1 MFEINGR
8 IKVIN
13 NTVVVS
19 EKFKKREFVLTD
31 ETSQYPQDI
40 MFQLAQD
47 NVNKMDGLK
56 VGDVITAKFNL
67 RGKAWNDPKTGQDRY
82 FNTLDCWFVQKGEA
96 TAKPSAPAME
106 VSNDVSDDLPF

>member
-1 MFEINGR
+1 MFEIIGR

-19 EKFKKREFVLTD
+19 EKFKKREFVITD

-40 MFQLAQD
+40 LMQLTQD
-47 NVNKMDGLK
+47 NVDKMDGVK
-56 VGDVITAKFNL
+56 VGDVITVKFNL
-67 RGKAWNDPKTGQDRY
+67 RGREWVNPEGVSKY
-82 FNTLDCWFVQKGEA
+82 FNSLDCWFVQKGEA

-106 VSNDVSDDLPF
+106 VSNDVNDDLPF